1 MHPPSHK
8 QLSQKLSVD
17 TNSLLGKGSTG
28 NVYKGLCL
36 EPQPHPVA
44 IKVIPL
50 EEVNN

>member
-17 TNSLLGKGSTG
+17 TNTLLGKGSTG

-44 IKVIPL
+44 VKVIPL